1 MQCLLNDNIYPY
13 LYKNLVRLDFK
24 VNDCSWHVLQGLLQ
38 NAPNLE
44 ILDVTKVSLV
54 NRGIFIFI

>member
-1 MQCLLNDNIYPY
+1 MQCVRFGHIYPLSY
-13 LYKNLVRLDFK
+13 QNLVQLEFR
-24 VNDCSWHVLQGLLQ
+24 VNDCNWHVLQDLLQ

-54 NRGIFIFI
+54 NRGVFIFS

>member
-1 MQCLLNDNIYPY
+1 MHCLRFGNIYPSS
-13 LYKNLVRLDFK
+13 YKNLVRLDFK
-24 VNDCSWHVLQGLLQ
+24 VDSSWHVLQGLLQ

-54 NRGIFIFI
+54 NRGIFS